1 MPRPYVWPA
10 NVRDLEVMGI
20 RRSMRTTRSISINEL
35 GTNTASVVWTATQF
49 SSGGGVLQCTTTAS
63 LYCFEQ

>member
-1 MPRPYVWPA
+1 MQ
-10 NVRDLEVMGI
+10 
-20 RRSMRTTRSISINEL
+20 TTRSISINEL